1 MTDHNTVSSEARG
14 IGRAGLRE
22 WVVETKWL
30 GGSVVAWAS
39 LAVTLVGGAIT
50 FGATQA
56 SVNGELDNVKY
67 QITRN
72 RDESQD
78 RLTRNRDEALDRIK
92 SIEGSVSNLYTSM
105 TAIHSIKTDVEVIKS
120 QIQSIN
126 NAMSRIERAGRQPAT
141 R

>member
-1 MTDHNTVSSEARG
+1 MSDHNTVSSDARG
-14 IGRAGLRE
+14 MRASGLRE
-22 WVVETKWL
+22 WIVETKWL

-39 LAVTLVGGAIT
+39 LAVTLVGGAVT

-56 SVNGELDNVKY
+56 NVRGEIANVQY

-105 TAIHSIKTDVEVIKS
+105 TAIHSIKTDVEVIKA

-126 NAMSRIERAGRQPAT
+126 NTMSRIERVGRQPPA